1 MVFINALSAFHIL
14 DTKNDIQIDNE
25 LTQSP
30 SILQNM
36 NGLKLQN
43 EMKNEEKMYL
53 KNINSWRFLIIF

>member
-1 MVFINALSAFHIL
+1 MVFINALSAFHIF

-30 SILQNM
+30 SILLNM
-36 NGLKLQN
+36 NGFKLQN

-53 KNINSWRFLIIF
+53 KVLILGGF